1 MPRRFAPLA
10 VLVLFGLFP
19 VIAQAAQTR
28 TVTGAVEYPQG
39 MALPAGA
46 DLHVA
51 IEGRF
56 GAVLGETR
64 IRAGGQQAPLPF
76 TLTVPSGLGGNLA
89 AMIRLDGADGAPRW
103 IVRDVAI
110 AAGADPVD
118 LGIVRVAPVTPL
130 AFVTAIRCEEEDVA
144 VGILGEEMV
153 LRADGRDIA
162 LRQAISAS
170 GARYE
175 AVDDPETEVWSKGDA
190 FTIRLAGRELTGC
203 RTLRPPERR
212 PYRARGIEPG
222 WHVDLGEEQVEVVA
236 DHGALRRAAARPAVG
251 VLPGAY
257 LFDMP
262 GAGASLRIVAELC
275 RDAATGMPYPDTA
288 VLSLGERVLEGCGGD
303 PRDLLLGAGWQVTRL
318 GGERP
323 ERPEHVSLSFLA
335 PARVAGSTGCNRFI
349 GDFTLTG
356 EGLAFGALG
365 STLMACSDALMAQ
378 ERQMLDALENVRRF
392 DLGADGA
399 LHLIGGP
406 RDEVLIEVVR

>member
-1 MPRRFAPLA
+1 MPIRFVPLA
-10 VLVLFGLFP
+10 VLVLFGPSP

-28 TVTGAVEYPQG
+28 TITGAVEYPQSI
-39 MALPAGA
+39 ALPVGA

-56 GAVLGETR
+56 GAVLGEAQ
-64 IRAGGQQAPLPF
+64 IKAGGQQVPLPF
-76 TLTVPSGLGGNLA
+76 TLTVASGLRGNLA
-89 AMIRLDGADGAPRW
+89 AVIRLDGSPRW
-103 IVRDVAI
+103 IVQDVAI

-118 LGIVRVAPVTPL
+118 LGTIRVAPVTPL

-153 LRADGRDIA
+153 LRADGREIA
-162 LRQAISAS
+162 LRQAVSAS

-203 RTLRPPERR
+203 HTLQPPERR

-236 DHGALRRAAARPAVG
+236 DHGELRRAAARPAVG

-262 GAGASLRIVAELC
+262 EAEASLRIVEDLC

-288 VLSLGERVLEGCGGD
+288 VLSLGDRVLEGCGGD
-303 PRDLLLGAGWQVTRL
+303 PRDLLLGASWQVTRL
-318 GGERP
+318 GGEQP
-323 ERPEHVSLSFLA
+323 EEPEHVSLSFLA

-349 GDFTLTG
+349 GGFTLTG

-378 ERQMLDALENVRRF
+378 ERQMLDALEHVRRF
-392 DLGADGA
+392 DIGADGA

-406 RDEVLIEVVR
+406 RDEVLIEAVR